1 MLERIKNNKDVVYR
15 KTNCNCEMYYQ
26 EHLCNILEFMKDFYP
41 RLLEN
46 KSEKPSDLFP
56 GICKE
61 IDGNEE
67 EIVQF
72 IFSGLMILKREEQFY
87 SIDIAKTPSRTTSD
101 SIAEPDNIMGA
112 RDGFVE
118 NIKENISLI
127 RTRVKDDRLVIDSV
141 SLGKR
146 SKTILNVLSISDI
159 HNNDI
164 RDNILKILNEI
175 SIDAIISI
183 DDLMAYFQKN
193 NIFPSYHYVGNPDT
207 AVRRLY
213 DGEFMIVIDRICV
226 VVMLPTTLAYTSRL
240 KIDGLNIPY
249 FVGLERF
256 FVLLSALISIFM
268 CGVFCSFVTVQKDSL
283 SLMVLSTLKVTQT
296 GVYLPI
302 FLEII
307 IILGLFELY
316 YLIGFR
322 QARYTVSST
331 IVLIGGLII
340 GQNLISSGVAG
351 VFIMTI
357 TAVCYLMSFIVSSNV
372 NTIVSISMCRLLILI
387 SSLIYGI
394 FGVVLVTIILMCFLY
409 KQKTLGIPYFY
420 PFAPFDEI
428 GIKNFFIP
436 SSSLDN
442 KKRSKLLNVKNIFRR
457 NKNE

>member
-1 MLERIKNNKDVVYR
+1 MLEKLKTNKDVVYN
-15 KTNCNCEMYYQ
+15 KTNSNCEIYYQ
-26 EHLCNILEFMKDFYP
+26 EHLCNVLEFMKDFYP
-41 RLLEN
+41 RISEN
-46 KSEKPSDLFP
+46 YNAKPSELFP

-61 IDGNEE
+61 IEANEE
-67 EIVQF
+67 SIIQYV
-72 IFSGLMILKREEQFY
+72 FSGLMIIYRNKQFY
-87 SIDIAKTPSRTTSD
+87 SIDLSKAPSRATSD
-101 SIAEPDNIMGA
+101 SIAEPDNIMGS

-127 RTRVKDDRLVIDSV
+127 RTRVKDDKLNIDV
-141 SLGKR
+141 VNIGKR
-146 SKTILNVLSISDI
+146 SKTIVNLLSISDI
-159 HNNDI
+159 HNTDVKNQILDTLK
-164 RDNILKILNEI
+164 NID
-175 SIDAIISI
+175 IDAIISI
-183 DDLMAYFQKN
+183 EDLMAYFQGN
-193 NIFPSYHYVGNPDT
+193 NIFPSYHYIGNPDT

-240 KIDGLNIPY
+240 KIDGLNIPF

-256 FVLLSALISIFM
+256 FILLSALISIFM

-302 FLEII
+302 FLEIL

-322 QARYTVSST
+322 QARFTVSST

-357 TAVCYLMSFIVSSNV
+357 TAICYLMSFIVSSNV
-372 NTIVSISMCRLLILI
+372 NTIVSISMCRLLMLV
-387 SSLIYGI
+387 SSLIYGL
-394 FGVVLVTIILMCFLY
+394 FGVIIMSLILACYLY
-409 KQKTLGIPYFY
+409 KQKTFGIPYFY
-420 PFAPFDEI
+420 PFAPFDEV

-436 SSSLDN
+436 SSSLKN
-442 KKRSKLLNVKNIFRR
+442 KKRSKLLNVGNVFRR
-457 NKNE
+457 NKND

>member
-1 MLERIKNNKDVVYR
+1 MLEKLKSNSDVIYR
-15 KTNCNCEMYYQ
+15 KTNSNLEMYYQ

-41 RLLEN
+41 RLNER
-46 KSEKPSDLFP
+46 KSDKPSDLFP

-61 IDGNEE
+61 IDSDEKI
-67 EIVQF
+67 IVQF
-72 IFSGLMILKREEQFY
+72 VFSGLMILFREGVFY
-87 SIDIAKTPSRTTSD
+87 SLDIAKTPSRSTSD
-101 SIAEPDNIMGA
+101 SIAEPDNVMGS

-118 NIKENISLI
+118 NIKDNIALI
-127 RTRVKDDRLVIDSV
+127 RTRVKDDKLNIDVV
-141 SLGKR
+141 SIGKR
-146 SKTILNVLSISDI
+146 SKTIVNLLSLSDI
-159 HNNDI
+159 HDNDI
-164 RDNILKILNEI
+164 KNNILNKLNSI
-175 SIDAIISI
+175 DIDAIISI
-183 DDLMAYFQKN
+183 EDLMAYFQKK
-193 NIFPSYHYVGNPDT
+193 NIFPSYHYIGNPDT

-240 KIDGLNIPY
+240 KIDGINIPY

-256 FVLLSALISIFM
+256 FILFSAIISVFM

-302 FLEII
+302 FLEIL

-322 QARYTVSST
+322 QARFTVSST

-357 TAVCYLMSFIVSSNV
+357 TAICYLMSFIVSSNV
-372 NTIVSISMCRLLILI
+372 NTIVSVSMCRLLILF
-387 SSLIYGI
+387 SSLIYGL
-394 FGVVLVTIILMCFLY
+394 FGVIIASIVLGCYLY
-409 KQKTLGIPYFY
+409 KQKTFGIPYFY
-420 PFAPFDEI
+420 PFAPFDEE

-436 SSSLDN
+436 SSSLTN
-442 KKRSKLLNVKNIFRR
+442 KKRSKLLNVKNVFRR
-457 NKNE
+457 NKND